1 MNPKELVQKFVPQKV
16 WKTLRERKILKQHRH
31 VASIC
36 EMLIEDYRRE
46 GVEMDFRP
54 VHTFPN
60 DKIIWQYWAQGYD
73 NVPELVAGCLQS
85 VDKYCSDYMVVR
97 LSDDNLSDYLEIPE
111 WLEEKRRSYSH
122 AHFADVLRLMLLSAY
137 GGVWL
142 DATMMFSAPISD
154 CYANRGFFVF
164 QRDSKEKNKSYWE
177 GTYAYY
183 FGWSRGFRVNMLN
196 SFIVSPKGNKLLD
209 TLCGLMLKWWREN
222 DCLPDYFF
230 FQILF
235 DVLIHEGGMGDDNCA
250 IVSDC
255 LPHYLQQ
262 CINDPKFALM
272 PKVEIL
278 AQIPIHKL
286 TYK

>member
-16 WKTLRERKILKQHRH
+16 WKTLRERKILKQHRR

-36 EMLIEDYRRE
+36 EMLIEDYRRK

-54 VHTFPN
+54 VQTFPN
-60 DKIIWQYWAQGYD
+60 EKIIWQYWAQGYD
-73 NVPELVAGCLQS
+73 NVPELVAACLQS

-97 LSDDNLSDYLEIPE
+97 LSDDNLSNYLEIPE
-111 WLEEKRRSYSH
+111 WLEEKRGHYSH

-137 GGVWL
+137 GGIWM
-142 DATMMFSAPISD
+142 DATMMLSAPIPDS
-154 CYANRGFFVF
+154 YVGHEFFVF
-164 QRDSKEKNKSYWE
+164 LRDSKEKNKSYWE

-196 SFIVSPKGNKLLD
+196 SFIVSTKGNKLLD
-209 TLCGLMLKWWREN
+209 TLCGLMLRWWHEN

-262 CINDPKFALM
+262 CLHDPKFALM
-272 PKVEIL
+272 SKEEIL
-278 AQIPIHKL
+278 ARIPIHKL

>member
-1 MNPKELVQKFVPQKV
+1 MNPKELVHKFVPQEV

-73 NVPELVAGCLQS
+73 NVPELVAACLQS

-209 TLCGLMLKWWREN
+209 ALCGLMLKWWREN

-262 CINDPKFALM
+262 CLHDPKFVLM
-272 PKVEIL
+272 SKEEIL

>member
-54 VHTFPN
+54 VQTFPN
-60 DKIIWQYWAQGYD
+60 EKIIWQYWAQGYD
-73 NVPELVAGCLQS
+73 NVPELVAACLQS

-262 CINDPKFALM
+262 CLHDPKFALM
-272 PKVEIL
+272 SKEEIL